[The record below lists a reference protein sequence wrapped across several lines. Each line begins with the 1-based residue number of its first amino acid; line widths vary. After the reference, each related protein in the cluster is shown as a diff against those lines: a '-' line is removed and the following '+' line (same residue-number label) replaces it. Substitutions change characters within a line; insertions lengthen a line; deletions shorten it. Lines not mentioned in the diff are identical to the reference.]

1 MPDHIYTMPHGPE
14 RTTAVHEW
22 LNTRATEKP
31 EGAALTEAG
40 DRAAR
45 PRDLAKNAEEAL
57 DPANPFKGN
66 GFAGSGEGYIPE
78 MSYTTR
84 IEIPEGAE
92 MWRIDPD
99 GTQQLAAV
107 FDGDRWRVIVEQPS
121 GFGS

>member
-1 MPDHIYTMPHGPE
+1 MPDHIYTMPHGPQ

-22 LNTRATEKP
+22 LNTRAAEKP

-57 DPANPFKGN
+57 DPANPFMGN
-66 GFAGSGEGYIPE
+66 GFAGNVDGYIPE
-78 MSYTTR
+78 MSYTTK
-84 IEIPEGAE
+84 IKVPEGAE

-107 FDGDRWRVIVEQPS
+107 FRDGSWHVIVEQPS
-121 GFGS
+121 GIVP